1 MRITLELKK
10 TILGVLQEAGR
21 RPAPPGVRAGPRR
34 AHVARHRGGNEGAG
48 VRKPNVQSPLDRLED
63 AKQHKLYEL
72 LKGASYEEVLPK
84 VRAEFGV
91 RTTVS
96 SLSRFMKRRAVVEHL
111 RESVYASEAFAESE
125 DVKALDKR
133 KRSAVVSA
141 MWEALTAKD
150 TKSIVALGRLL
161 VSMDAGRRDDD
172 ALRLARE
179 KFEASE
185 RRASAAK
192 NALGDTKL
200 TDADKIAR
208 MKEIFG

>member
-1 MRITLELKK
+1 M
-10 TILGVLQEAGR
+10 
-21 RPAPPGVRAGPRR
+21 
-34 AHVARHRGGNEGAG
+34 
-48 VRKPNVQSPLDRLED
+48 RKPNVQSPLDRLED

-72 LKGASYEEVLPK
+72 LKGASYEEALPK

-125 DVKALDKR
+125 DVKALDTR

-179 KFEASE
+179 KFEAAE
-185 RRASAAK
+185 RRAAQAK
-192 NALGDTKL
+192 EAISDKKL
-200 TDADKIAR
+200 TDAERTAR
-208 MKEIFG
+208 LKEIYGI

>member
-1 MRITLELKK
+1 M
-10 TILGVLQEAGR
+10 
-21 RPAPPGVRAGPRR
+21 
-34 AHVARHRGGNEGAG
+34 
-48 VRKPNVQSPLDRLED
+48 RKPNVQSPLDRLED

-125 DVKALDKR
+125 DVKALDTR

-185 RRASAAK
+185 RRAAQAK
-192 NALGDTKL
+192 ATISDRKL
-200 TDADKIAR
+200 TPEEREAKL
-208 MKEIFG
+208 KEIFGL

>member
-1 MRITLELKK
+1 M
-10 TILGVLQEAGR
+10 
-21 RPAPPGVRAGPRR
+21 
-34 AHVARHRGGNEGAG
+34 
-48 VRKPNVQSPLDRLED
+48 RKPNVQSPLDRLED

-179 KFEASE
+179 KFEAAE
-185 RRASAAK
+185 RRAAQAK
-192 NALGDTKL
+192 ATISDRKL
-200 TDADKIAR
+200 TPEERESKL
-208 MKEIFG
+208 KEIFGL

>member
-1 MRITLELKK
+1 MS
-10 TILGVLQEAGR
+10 
-21 RPAPPGVRAGPRR
+21 
-34 AHVARHRGGNEGAG
+34 
-48 VRKPNVQSPLDRLED
+48 KPNLQSPLDRLED

-72 LKGASYEEVLPK
+72 LKGASYEEALPK

-111 RESVYASEAFAESE
+111 RESVYASEAFAESD

-179 KFEASE
+179 KFEAAE
-185 RRASAAK
+185 RRENAAK
-192 NALGDTKL
+192 AAVTDAKL
-200 TDADKIAR
+200 TDEQR
-208 MKEIFG
+208 MSKLKEIYGI